1 MLSHHP
7 VYERFL
13 RSMKRRADNTTT
25 WNARRRIMRLV
36 VRARS
41 KTFDPADNDKFLEL
55 KGVIVQKLEVIL
67 ATGECTSPRTG

>member
-1 MLSHHP
+1 
-7 VYERFL
+7 
-13 RSMKRRADNTTT
+13 MKRRADNTTT

-55 KGVIVQKLEVIL
+55 KGVIVQELEVIL
-67 ATGECTSPRTG
+67 AFGECAFRGTG

>member
-1 MLSHHP
+1 
-7 VYERFL
+7 
-13 RSMKRRADNTTT
+13 MKRRADNTTT

-55 KGVIVQKLEVIL
+55 KGVIVQELEMPL
-67 ATGECTSPRTG
+67 ASGECNSPRTR